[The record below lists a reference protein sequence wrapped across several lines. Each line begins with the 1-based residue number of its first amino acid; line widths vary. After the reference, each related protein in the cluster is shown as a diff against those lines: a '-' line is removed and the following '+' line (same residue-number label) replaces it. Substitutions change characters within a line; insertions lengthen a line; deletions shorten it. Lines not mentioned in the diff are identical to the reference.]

1 MTRPDRARTDAATR
15 RNAGKGRYARGGD
28 THRSWLL
35 VGRVLAGSSLAATF
49 APALAAFEAV
59 PDLPLGL
66 AGLAAGAESSESE
79 ALSAAV
85 LEDFDPDGAS
95 ALTDLAATRG
105 ARFAPV
111 SGITVAVA
119 GSTDTSASMIPVS
132 SEWSEAAPWGALRRL
147 CCWGPASMS
156 YTWGLERESRRTSA
170 SGRVGVTRS
179 RRLGAGVTP
188 REILRSG
195 EKADGWMRGKLR
207 DGARAA
213 PFRATTAHTKDVKGR
228 RGCSHDDVTASRPR
242 RTIARVPKPRRPH
255 ADRRVAEGFFYGTRF
270 SARTLLGA
278 GRLSLVPAATA
289 APPAAAFAAG
299 RLGRDAWVI
308 SSFGDIGDA
317 AARAESR
324 DVSGGMR

>member
-28 THRSWLL
+28 THRSWLF

-85 LEDFDPDGAS
+85 LEDFDPDATS
-95 ALTDLAATRG
+95 ALTDLEATRG

-111 SGITVAVA
+111 SGITFAVA

-156 YTWGLERESRRTSA
+156 CEWDLEGESRRTSA
-170 SGRVGVTRS
+170 SGRVGVTRR

-188 REILRSG
+188 RERLRSG

-207 DGARAA
+207 EARARQ
-213 PFRATTAHTKDVKGR
+213 PFE
-228 RGCSHDDVTASRPR
+228 
-242 RTIARVPKPRRPH
+242 RRPPT
-255 ADRRVAEGFFYGTRF
+255 RR
-270 SARTLLGA
+270 
-278 GRLSLVPAATA
+278 
-289 APPAAAFAAG
+289 
-299 RLGRDAWVI
+299 
-308 SSFGDIGDA
+308 
-317 AARAESR
+317 
-324 DVSGGMR
+324 M